1 MGDKATAEKP
11 CTDKQSYQSWLHS
24 LPKHWKQRTL
34 SPISRKDLQWFCSLL
49 NAYGVHTQIFLKTI
63 SESSWNGEFI
73 SYPRNIEDEVFDNF
87 VLKSYSTGELQSI
100 PANTTRESLTH
111 MRNDIIGKCIEKKR
125 SLKKLGE
132 ILSGYKS
139 WKKDVEELNHKYIIA
154 QQWLEIEREETSRL
168 NRHVEELKKAHHQS
182 ENKMSH
188 QLRQIAKEKEDLIRG
203 NSYFEELC
211 QKNIEV
217 NKSLE
222 LEREESS
229 RLKRHVEELKKAH
242 HQSESKMSR
251 QLKQIAKEKEDLLI
265 RLSRIAGAKLTNNN
279 PHIADLSDDNR
290 PTKLAEKFGQLYDDA
305 WTDSLEELTEVETKL
320 EDTVAISFLLRIT
333 AYQFCRG
340 SRSMFLDLTDCQT
353 VVTCKSS
360 KDIKVLTKLPESSK
374 VDIKPRTQMS
384 LHAKETV
391 SEMQKKFHV
400 ILKSII
406 RDIIRKEK
414 FRPSVS
420 DKSKTNPWEL
430 DETDVKATKCL
441 GLWSGFSTVMHI
453 KDIYNAKK
461 GSKEEPV
468 TLLRYTEFSKIKKKK
483 LSQFAKDDNLRPRSQ
498 AYSKQGFFLRRDDL
512 QRMLSALKNSQKESA
527 GPKTRFQKTTHFAER
542 CVELCWFMQTT
553 QPPIHLSACIPEKR
567 KMNNDIFKAYMKS
580 GTVIDYIVWPVMYLH
595 ENGPLLTK
603 GIAQPD

>member
-1 MGDKATAEKP
+1 MGDKAAAVKSFADE
-11 CTDKQSYQSWLHS
+11 QSYQCW
-24 LPKHWKQRTL
+24 LPKHWKQHTS
-34 SPISRKDLQWFCSLL
+34 SPISRNDLQWFCSLL
-49 NAYGVHTQIFLKTI
+49 NAYDVYTQVFLKTI
-63 SESSWNGEFI
+63 SESSWNGELI

-87 VLKSYSTGELQSI
+87 VLKSYSPGELQTI
-100 PANTTRESLTH
+100 PANTTRERLRH
-111 MRNDIIGKCIEKKR
+111 MRSDSIGKCIEKKR
-125 SLKKLGE
+125 SLKKLGD

-154 QQWLEIEREETSRL
+154 QQL
-168 NRHVEELKKAHHQS
+168 
-182 ENKMSH
+182 
-188 QLRQIAKEKEDLIRG
+188 
-203 NSYFEELC
+203 
-211 QKNIEV
+211 
-217 NKSLE
+217 LE
-222 LEREESS
+222 LEREETS

-242 HQSESKMSR
+242 YESENKLSR

-320 EDTVAISFLLRIT
+320 EDTVAISFLLRIVMT

-340 SRSMFLDLTDCQT
+340 SRSMLLDLTDCQT
-353 VVTCKSS
+353 VVTCKNS

-420 DKSKTNPWEL
+420 DTSKTNPWEL
-430 DETDVKATKCL
+430 DESDVKATKCL

-453 KDIYNAKK
+453 KDIYNSPK

-468 TLLRYTEFSKIKKKK
+468 TLLRHTEFSKIKKNR
-483 LSQFAKDDNLRPRSQ
+483 LSEFAKDDNLRPRSQ

-512 QRMLSALKNSQKESA
+512 QRMLSALKNSQTEST
-527 GPKTRFQKTTHFAER
+527 GPKTRFPKTTHFAER
-542 CVELCWFMQTT
+542 CVELCWFMHIT
-553 QPPIHLSACIPEKR
+553 QPPIHLSACIPEKK

-603 GIAQPD
+603 GIAQPE

>member
-1 MGDKATAEKP
+1 MGDKAAAVKSFADE
-11 CTDKQSYQSWLHS
+11 QSYQCW
-24 LPKHWKQRTL
+24 LPKHWKQHTS
-34 SPISRKDLQWFCSLL
+34 SPISRNDLQWFCSLL
-49 NAYGVHTQIFLKTI
+49 NAYDVYTQVFLKTI
-63 SESSWNGEFI
+63 SESSWNGELI

-87 VLKSYSTGELQSI
+87 VLKSYSPGELQTI
-100 PANTTRESLTH
+100 PANTTRERLRH
-111 MRNDIIGKCIEKKR
+111 MRSDSIGKCIEKKR
-125 SLKKLGE
+125 SLKKLGD

-154 QQWLEIEREETSRL
+154 QQLLELEREETSRL
-168 NRHVEELKKAHHQS
+168 KRHVEELKKAHYES
-182 ENKMSH
+182 ENKLSR
-188 QLRQIAKEKEDLIRG
+188 QLKQIAKEKEDLLIRG

-217 NKSLE
+217 NKSLK

-229 RLKRHVEELKKAH
+229 RLKRREEELKKAH

-251 QLKQIAKEKEDLLI
+251 QLKQIAEEKEDLLI

-340 SRSMFLDLTDCQT
+340 SRSMLLDLTDCQT
-353 VVTCKSS
+353 VVTCKNS

-420 DKSKTNPWEL
+420 DTSKTNPWEL
-430 DETDVKATKCL
+430 DESDVKATKCL

-453 KDIYNAKK
+453 KDIYNSPK

-468 TLLRYTEFSKIKKKK
+468 TLLRHTEFSKIKKNR
-483 LSQFAKDDNLRPRSQ
+483 LSEFAKDDNLRPRSQ

-512 QRMLSALKNSQKESA
+512 QRMLSALKNSQTEST
-527 GPKTRFQKTTHFAER
+527 GPKTRFPKTTHFAER
-542 CVELCWFMQTT
+542 CVELCWFMHIT
-553 QPPIHLSACIPEKR
+553 QPPIHLSACIPEKK

-603 GIAQPD
+603 GIAQPE

>member
-154 QQWLEIEREETSRL
+154 QQ
-168 NRHVEELKKAHHQS
+168 
-182 ENKMSH
+182 
-188 QLRQIAKEKEDLIRG
+188 
-203 NSYFEELC
+203 
-211 QKNIEV
+211 
-217 NKSLE
+217 SLE

-320 EDTVAISFLLRIT
+320 EDTVAISFLLRIVMT